1 MIIEN
6 IRKKLK
12 NGLDMKEI
20 DKGNDLEIE
29 EDNLLITI
37 TNTFNQKK
45 NMNIN

>member
-45 NMNIN
+45 I